1 MKKKLE
7 TEISRRNFLKGAVA
21 GAVLLGGPGIP
32 YIAKK
37 AVAAEPF
44 YIGVVSPA
52 SGNYADHGMMERMG
66 MQMAV
71 GEIKNVL
78 DQPVK
83 LLVEDDETDPQVA
96 ARKARRL
103 IEVDKVK
110 FLMGGVS
117 SSTAVS
123 VGEVAQRTGVLYIAT
138 NQNSDTITGE
148 KAHRCVFRVCPDM
161 AMALRCLG
169 PYVIEVAKL
178 KKWYFFTHDYE
189 WGWSGTRWGRKV
201 LEQYKGTDLGESK
214 IPMGTRD
221 FSAFFQ
227 KALATKPE
235 ALVITV
241 GGVDRAAL
249 MEQLYEFGVYKKTTI
264 VHTLYDYEDVWA
276 AGPKKNFGIH
286 GTEWYHGIDTPT
298 VKAFVA
304 NYKKTFPAAP
314 IPVPT
319 QDTANGYIGLRELLK
334 AIQRVGKD
342 DVTAVIKAL
351 EGYTVPLN
359 ESLKNDPIYI
369 REWDHQFVWAYYVVK
384 SKREKDMKDRTDFF
398 ELLKWCPGKDVARTK
413 EENPVKLEDY
423 PAST

>member
-1 MKKKLE
+1 MKKKSE
-7 TEISRRNFLKGAVA
+7 AKISRRSFLKGAVA
-21 GAVLLGGPGIP
+21 GAALLGGPGIP
-32 YIAKK
+32 YIAQK

-44 YIGVVSPA
+44 LIGVVSPA
-52 SGNYADHGMMERMG
+52 SGNYADHGMMERLG
-66 MQMAV
+66 MQMAAA
-71 GEIKNVL
+71 EIKNVL
-78 DQPVK
+78 DRPVK

-110 FLMGGVS
+110 FLIGGVS
-117 SSTAVS
+117 SSVAVS
-123 VGEVAQRTGVLYIAT
+123 VGEVAQRAGVLYIAT

-161 AMALRCLG
+161 AMALKCLG
-169 PYVIEVAKL
+169 PYIIEVAKL

-189 WGWSGTRWGRKV
+189 WGWSGTRWGKKV

-214 IPMGTRD
+214 IPLGTRD
-221 FSAFFQ
+221 YSAFIQ
-227 KALATKPE
+227 KALAAKPE

-249 MEQLYEFGVYKKTTI
+249 IEQCFEFGVYKKTTI

-286 GTEWYHGIDTPT
+286 GTEWYYGIDTPT
-298 VKAFVA
+298 VKAFNA
-304 NYKKTFPAAP
+304 NYKKMFPAAL
-314 IPVPT
+314 IPAPT

-342 DVTAVIKAL
+342 DVTGVIKAL

-359 ESLKNDPIYI
+359 ESIKNDPILI
-369 REWDHQFVWAYYVVK
+369 RDWDHQFVWAFYVVK
-384 SKREKDMKDRTDFF
+384 SKKEKDMKDRTDFF
-398 ELLKWCPGKDVARTK
+398 DLVKWCPGKDVARTK

-423 PAST
+423 PSAS

>member
-1 MKKKLE
+1 MEKKLE
-7 TEISRRNFLKGAVA
+7 KKLEEKISRRTFLKGAAA
-21 GAVLLGGPGIP
+21 GALLGPGIP

-44 YIGVVSPA
+44 YIGIVSPA

-66 MQMAV
+66 MQLAV
-71 GEIKNVL
+71 GEIKTVL
-78 DQPVK
+78 DRPVK
-83 LLVEDDETDPQVA
+83 MLVEDDETDPQVG

-117 SSTAVS
+117 SSVAVS
-123 VGEVAQRTGVLYIAT
+123 VGEVAQRSGVLFIAT

-148 KAHRCVFRVCPDM
+148 KAHRCVFRVPPDM

-169 PYVIEVAKL
+169 PYIIEKVG

-189 WGWSGTRWGRKV
+189 WGWSGTRWGKKV

-214 IPMGTRD
+214 IPLGTRD
-221 FSAFFQ
+221 YSAFIQ

-249 MEQLYEFGVYKKTTI
+249 IEQCFEFGVYKKTTI

-298 VKAFVA
+298 VKAFLA
-304 NYKKTFPAAP
+304 KYRQMFPAAL

-319 QDTANGYIGLRELLK
+319 QDTANGYIAMRELLR
-334 AIQRVGKD
+334 AIQRVGKE
-342 DVTAVIKAL
+342 DVTAVIKTL
-351 EGYTVPLN
+351 EGHTIPAA

-369 REWDHQFVWAYYVVK
+369 REWDHQFVWAFYVVR
-384 SKREKDMKDRTDFF
+384 SKKEKEMKDRADFF
-398 ELLKWCPGKDVARTK
+398 ELLKWCPGKEVARTK

-423 PAST
+423 PA

>member
-1 MKKKLE
+1 MKKRLE
-7 TEISRRNFLKGAVA
+7 TKISRRTFLKGAVA
-21 GAVLLGGPGIP
+21 GAALLGPGIP

-37 AVAAEPF
+37 AVAAEPL

-71 GEIKNVL
+71 AETKNVL
-78 DQPVK
+78 DRPVK

-123 VGEVAQRTGVLYIAT
+123 VGEVAQRAGLLFIAT

-148 KAHRCVFRVCPDM
+148 KAHRCVFRVRPDM

-169 PYVIEVAKL
+169 PYIIETAKL

-189 WGWSGTRWGRKV
+189 WGWSGTRWGKKV

-214 IPMGTRD
+214 IPLGTRD
-221 FSAFFQ
+221 YSAFFQ

-241 GGVDRAAL
+241 GGVDPGCL
-249 MEQLYEFGVYKKTTI
+249 
-264 VHTLYDYEDVWA
+264 D
-276 AGPKKNFGIH
+276 
-286 GTEWYHGIDTPT
+286 GTD
-298 VKAFVA
+298 
-304 NYKKTFPAAP
+304 
-314 IPVPT
+314 
-319 QDTANGYIGLRELLK
+319 L
-334 AIQRVGKD
+334 
-342 DVTAVIKAL
+342 
-351 EGYTVPLN
+351 
-359 ESLKNDPIYI
+359 
-369 REWDHQFVWAYYVVK
+369 
-384 SKREKDMKDRTDFF
+384 
-398 ELLKWCPGKDVARTK
+398 
-413 EENPVKLEDY
+413 
-423 PAST
+423 

>member
-78 DQPVK
+78 DRPVK

-110 FLMGGVS
+110 FLIGGVS
-117 SSTAVS
+117 SSVAVS
-123 VGEVAQRTGVLYIAT
+123 VGEVAQRAGVLYIAT

-221 FSAFFQ
+221 
-227 KALATKPE
+227 L
-235 ALVITV
+235 
-241 GGVDRAAL
+241 
-249 MEQLYEFGVYKKTTI
+249 
-264 VHTLYDYEDVWA
+264 
-276 AGPKKNFGIH
+276 
-286 GTEWYHGIDTPT
+286 
-298 VKAFVA
+298 
-304 NYKKTFPAAP
+304 
-314 IPVPT
+314 
-319 QDTANGYIGLRELLK
+319 
-334 AIQRVGKD
+334 QRV
-342 DVTAVIKAL
+342 L
-351 EGYTVPLN
+351 PEGTGN
-359 ESLKNDPIYI
+359 ETGSPCHHRRWGGPGCFDG
-369 REWDHQFVWAYYVVK
+369 
-384 SKREKDMKDRTDFF
+384 TD
-398 ELLKWCPGKDVARTK
+398 L
-413 EENPVKLEDY
+413 
-423 PAST
+423 

>member
-1 MKKKLE
+1 MKKRLE
-7 TEISRRNFLKGAVA
+7 TKISRRNFLKGAVA
-21 GAVLLGGPGIP
+21 GAALLGGPGIP
-32 YIAKK
+32 YIARN
-37 AVAAEPF
+37 AVAADPLL
-44 YIGVVSPA
+44 IGVVSPA
-52 SGNYADHGMMERMG
+52 SGNYADHGMMERLG

-71 GEIKNVL
+71 AEIKTVL
-78 DQPVK
+78 DRPVK

-110 FLMGGVS
+110 FLLGGVS

-123 VGEVAQRTGVLYIAT
+123 VGEVAQRTGSLFIAC

-161 AMALRCLG
+161 AMALKCLG
-169 PYVIEVAKL
+169 PYIIETAKL

-221 FSAFFQ
+221 FSAFIQ
-227 KALATKPE
+227 KALAAKPE

-241 GGVDRAAL
+241 GGTDRAAM

-286 GTEWYHGIDTPT
+286 GTEWYYGIDTPAA
-298 VKAFVA
+298 KAFVA
-304 NYKKTFPAAP
+304 TYKKTYPGTF

-319 QDTANGYIGLRELLK
+319 ENTVNGYIGLREMLK
-334 AIQRVGKD
+334 GIQRAGKD
-342 DVTAVIKAL
+342 DVTAVIKAM
-351 EGYTVPLN
+351 EGYTVPAA
-359 ESLKNDPIYI
+359 ESPKNDPIYI
-369 REWDHQFVWAYYVVK
+369 REWDHQFIWAYYVVK
-384 SKREKDMKDRTDFF
+384 SKREKDMKDRTDLF
-398 ELLKWCPGKDVARTK
+398 ELVKWCPGKDVARTK

-423 PAST
+423 PAAT

>member
-1 MKKKLE
+1 
-7 TEISRRNFLKGAVA
+7 
-21 GAVLLGGPGIP
+21 
-32 YIAKK
+32 
-37 AVAAEPF
+37 
-44 YIGVVSPA
+44 
-52 SGNYADHGMMERMG
+52 
-66 MQMAV
+66 
-71 GEIKNVL
+71 
-78 DQPVK
+78 
-83 LLVEDDETDPQVA
+83 
-96 ARKARRL
+96 
-103 IEVDKVK
+103 
-110 FLMGGVS
+110 
-117 SSTAVS
+117 VS
-123 VGEVAQRTGVLYIAT
+123 VGEVAQRAGVLYIAT

-249 MEQLYEFGVYKKTTI
+249 MEQIYEFGVYKKTTI

-286 GTEWYHGIDTPT
+286 GTEW
-298 VKAFVA
+298 
-304 NYKKTFPAAP
+304 
-314 IPVPT
+314 
-319 QDTANGYIGLRELLK
+319 
-334 AIQRVGKD
+334 
-342 DVTAVIKAL
+342 
-351 EGYTVPLN
+351 
-359 ESLKNDPIYI
+359 
-369 REWDHQFVWAYYVVK
+369 
-384 SKREKDMKDRTDFF
+384 
-398 ELLKWCPGKDVARTK
+398 
-413 EENPVKLEDY
+413 
-423 PAST
+423 